1 MKTAAYYFLPASLLL
16 AISSATFA
24 TSTVHTL
31 YKCMGD
37 DGVTLYTNQKT
48 KDKKCTVLSVQV
60 PGPALPNNR
69 IANNGVSPAPTG
81 GNAGKSAT
89 KTPTPADFPRV
100 TGNDQKSRDGDRR
113 AILDREL
120 ATEQAHLDKARLPT
134 SASAASPEAR
144 KAWQD
149 SIALHER
156 NIEALNKEI
165 ARLR

>member
-1 MKTAAYYFLPASLLL
+1 MKTATCYFLPASLLL
-16 AISSATFA
+16 LAATPVA
-24 TSTVHTL
+24 TVAANTVHTL
-31 YKCMGD
+31 YKCMDEG
-37 DGVTLYTNQKT
+37 GVTLYTNQKT

-60 PGPALPNNR
+60 PGPTSPNKGST
-69 IANNGVSPAPTG
+69 NNGVSPAPTG
-81 GNAGKSAT
+81 GNAA

-120 ATEQAHLDKARLPT
+120 ATEQAHLDKAKLPT
-134 SASAASPEAR
+134 AASAASPEAR

>member
-1 MKTAAYYFLPASLLL
+1 MKTTAYYLLPASLLMLL
-16 AISSATFA
+16 AASSAAYA
-24 TSTVHTL
+24 TNTVQTL
-31 YKCMGD
+31 YKCLD
-37 DGVTLYTNQKT
+37 ESGVTLYTNQKT

-60 PGPALPNNR
+60 PGPTAPSKGNT
-69 IANNGVSPAPTG
+69 NGSVSPAPT
-81 GNAGKSAT
+81 GKSAT

-100 TGNDQKSRDGDRR
+100 TGDDQKSRDGDRR

-120 ATEQAHLDKARLPT
+120 ANEQANLDKAKQPT
-134 SASAASPEAR
+134 AASAASPEAR

-165 ARLR
+165 SRLR